1 MIMDEKEK
9 AQQIQE
15 PSEGE
20 EQKET
25 VKSKTQKVVD
35 DTNAAAERIEKA
47 TEEMRKENSRHEEIM
62 AKQALGGRAE
72 AGSAPK
78 KERETDEEYA
88 ERFKKGEVDPFVDDG
103 FK

>member
-15 PSEGE
+15 PSKGE

-25 VKSKTQKVVD
+25 VESKTPKVID
-35 DTNAAAERIEKA
+35 DANAAAERIEKA

-72 AGSAPK
+72 AGVAPK

-103 FK
+103 IK